1 MEVKYPLIC
10 QQRLGQRLLEPKLA
24 TYVDEDDD
32 DDDDDDDD
40 NDDDMM
46 R

>member
-1 MEVKYPLIC
+1 MPTTFGPKVA
-10 QQRLGQRLLEPKLA
+10 GAKLA